1 MNYYVNSHWL
11 VLLIKIYLFISPF
24 IILFLYQKVK
34 NMSLVSINID
44 KKDLVREAIERS
56 GLDDDIDRLVEMIC
70 SEDMLNYTMIL
81 DTYGSFSDYEDAR
94 MKDFDIMR
102 GYLKE
107 VLSNLG
113 IIVKDISDLL
123 DRLDSHHT
131 EMIDKVVKAKLTQ
144 YKNDYSLFYENLKN
158 FIESEEK
165 AHGKHIDEQL
175 REYIE
180 RSNEHEKER

>member
-1 MNYYVNSHWL
+1 MNYYVNSYWL
-11 VLLIKIYLFISPF
+11 VLLVKIYLFISPF

-34 NMSLVSINID
+34 NTSLVSINID
-44 KKDLVREAIERS
+44 KKDLVKEAIERS
-56 GLDDDIDRLVEMIC
+56 GLDDDIDRLVEMMC
-70 SEDMLNYTMIL
+70 SEDMLNYTIIL

-113 IIVKDISDLL
+113 IIIKDISDLL

-144 YKNDYSLFYENLKN
+144 YKNDYSLCYENLKN

-165 AHGKHIDEQL
+165 AHGKHTDEQL

>member
-11 VLLIKIYLFISPF
+11 VLLTKIYLFISPF

-34 NMSLVSINID
+34 NTSLVSINID
-44 KKDLVREAIERS
+44 KKDLVKEAIERS

-70 SEDMLNYTMIL
+70 SEDMLNYTIIL

-113 IIVKDISDLL
+113 IIIKDISDLL

-144 YKNDYSLFYENLKN
+144 YKSDYSLCYENLKN

-165 AHGKHIDEQL
+165 AHGKHTDEQI

>member
-1 MNYYVNSHWL
+1 MYYYISSYWL
-11 VLLIKIYLFISPF
+11 GMLIKIYLFISPF
-24 IILFLYQKVK
+24 VILFLYRKLK
-34 NMSLVSINID
+34 NISIVSVNLD
-44 KKDLVREAIERS
+44 KKELIKEAIKRS
-56 GLDDDIDRLVEMIC
+56 EVSKDIDNLAEMLC
-70 SEDMLNYTMIL
+70 SEDMLNYTMLL
-81 DTYGSFSDYEDAR
+81 DTYGSFSNYEDAR

-113 IIVKDISDLL
+113 IIINDISDLL

-131 EMIDKVVKAKLTQ
+131 ELIDKIVVMKLKQ
-144 YKNDYSLFYENLKN
+144 YKSDYSLCYENLKN

-165 AHGKHIDEQL
+165 AHGKHTDEQI

-180 RSNEHEKER
+180 RSKKHEKDE

>member
-1 MNYYVNSHWL
+1 MNYYVNSYWL
-11 VLLIKIYLFISPF
+11 ILLIKIYLFISPF
-24 IILFLYQKVK
+24 VILFLYQKVK

-44 KKDLVREAIERS
+44 KKDLVKEAIERG
-56 GLDDDIDRLVEMIC
+56 GLDDDIDNLAEMLC
-70 SEDMLNYTMIL
+70 SEDMLNYTMLL
-81 DTYGSFSDYEDAR
+81 DTYGSFSNYEDAR

-102 GYLKE
+102 GYLKD

-144 YKNDYSLFYENLKN
+144 YKSDYSLCYENLKN

-165 AHGKHIDEQL
+165 AHGKHTDEQI

>member
-1 MNYYVNSHWL
+1 MNYYVNPYWL
-11 VLLIKIYLFISPF
+11 VLLVKIYLFISPF

-34 NMSLVSINID
+34 NMSLVSIVD
-44 KKDLVREAIERS
+44 KKDLVKEAIERC
-56 GLDDDIDRLVEMIC
+56 GLDDDIDKLAEMIC
-70 SEDMLNYTMIL
+70 SEDMLNYTIIL

-113 IIVKDISDLL
+113 IIIDDIQALL

-131 EMIDKVVKAKLTQ
+131 EMIDKVVKAKLAQ
-144 YKNDYSLFYENLKN
+144 YKNDYSLCYENLKN

-165 AHGKHIDEQL
+165 AHGEHTYEQV

-180 RSNEHEKER
+180 RSNEHEKEK